1 MKYIFHPSSKVW
13 PEIILLLEAVVL
25 KWSVPIQKQLVGKW
39 KFCGN
44 YCKCLIVENIDHL
57 NCLTMGREPCIRIFE
72 ECDQPASP
80 NVEQYDNEFF
90 RKMQQVIFGHA
101 FEKLRSD
108 IDGKW
113 DKLKHEDYRSN
124 WPGEVDFCYHIRNG
138 VFHGNKF
145 KITGTIHRDTQW
157 RGAVISEVLKGK
169 QVMGLNDGFL
179 GLADVI
185 ALLYDLENVVYRE
198 PMIPINRSTK
208 I

>member
-1 MKYIFHPSSKVW
+1 MKYIFQPPNTVW

-25 KWSVPIQKQLVGKW
+25 KWSVPIQQQLADDW
-39 KFCGN
+39 KFYGN
-44 YCKCLIVENIDHL
+44 YCKCLVAENTGHL
-57 NCLTMGREPCIRIFE
+57 HCLTMGREPCICIFE
-72 ECDQPASP
+72 ERDQPPAP
-80 NVEQYDNEFF
+80 KDEQSDNEFF
-90 RKMQQVIFGHA
+90 RKMQQVVFGHA
-101 FEKLRSD
+101 FERLKSD
-108 IDGKW
+108 INVKW
-113 DKLKHEDYRSN
+113 DKLQREKYRSN

-157 RGAVISEVLKGK
+157 RGAVISEVLNGK
-169 QVMGLNDGFL
+169 QVMGLNNGFL

-185 ALLYDLENVVYRE
+185 ALLYDLEKVVYRE